1 MIIAGVE
8 GAIRSLNHVETLK
21 IRNAVTQVLHRSNQQ
36 TVPSNRYHST
46 INRLRKYG
54 SIVITKSD
62 KGNQTVV
69 LDSADYKKKMMDIL
83 TDEDT
88 FKPISEKEKTLLIK
102 SFKKS
107 LINLKNSKTITA
119 DQFAQ
124 FTGSLDKNAYIYG
137 SPKMHKPGVPL
148 RPIIAYHLS
157 PAFPMAKYLKFHSTV
172 YYKKTIPPQY
182 THFSSN
188 SPIAYKIN
196 TVRTLSKRIFTHCS
210 LPIFKTIEKARI
222 VSTLT
227 KAGYPRPFIQR
238 HFYDPSVPKT
248 TTLHRA
254 TCFLPYSASS
264 ISISRILRHFGIKV
278 HYNSS
283 PSLSTILRHPIT
295 KSDSPNLPIHSTGA
309 VYVVS
314 CQDCSSTYVGETGRT
329 THIRLT
335 EHKRNIRNKDPKSL
349 LRRNECITPDQ
360 FQQFTSNLSRV
371 PYIYG
376 LPKTH
381 KPSVPLRPIVAY
393 HLSPALPLAK
403 YLSSLLKP
411 LVKTHNL
418 YSVQDPS
425 DFFTRLKNVPQPRGL
440 TMSTFDVTSLF
451 LCLPHS
457 LIIDGLEQLLSSSTL
472 PSNDQKTILDL
483 FTICLDMN
491 ALEFNGCFFVQMR
504 GSPMGSP
511 LSTIA
516 AEIVM
521 SNLDQWLVSHNH
533 LGIEMWS
540 RYVDDIFCL
549 HRDTDHL
556 PILTVLNSYHHDLRF
571 THNPSCFNCIPF
583 LDVLVINTNGT
594 FQTTVFRKPNFT
606 PSYLHFLSHA
616 PVSHKIT
623 TVKTLSKRVY
633 THCSLALF
641 RTIEK
646 RTVYTHLLSAGY
658 PHNFIDRHFYVP
670 NHKKV
675 TPPLYKNVCVL
686 PFSTTNSDIAL
697 FLRKFGIRTFFKN
710 SPSLEASLRHPI
722 TKSSIKL
729 NPLSLSNGIY
739 KISCNDC
746 EQCYIGETGRTIAT
760 RIREH
765 NRNIRSKDR
774 KSLIFQHMADFDH
787 SFNLDDTISVYRDI
801 GNKYQRLV
809 LEALVSNCTPSFNRK
824 IDLPPQY
831 TIFYGLTR

>member
-1 MIIAGVE
+1 MDHQDTLFLKNFEITTIFKNAPSLKNKVRNHITKQKEEIGNAKDIVYRIPCKGCNVSYIGETGRFLETRLKEHKSWKYAKERVAIVE
-8 GAIRSLNHVETLK
+8 YGLQSGHQPDWDNTSTIYRGITDRVKLQNSEIELRHQRKLEFWHVKYGFPLRTRSPSEDTIVNLTDIVFSDKQISLLEKGLSFRLPNEPDLLYTISCIESSLQHQSHTDKHHIRSTIANKLLAAYKSSSSRSSSVKSDLASLK
-21 IRNAVTQVLHRSNQQ
+21 ALKSHHDIL
-36 TVPSNRYHST
+36 
-46 INRLRKYG
+46 
-54 SIVITKSD
+54 ITKSD
-62 KGNQTVV
+62 KGSQVVV
-69 LDSADYKKKMMDIL
+69 LKVDDYKKKMSDIL
-83 TDEDT
+83 SDSDT
-88 FKPISEKEKTLLIK
+88 FQEISPERVCAI
-102 SFKKS
+102 S
-107 LINLKNSKTITA
+107 
-119 DQFAQ
+119 D
-124 FTGSLDKNAYIYG
+124 
-137 SPKMHKPGVPL
+137 
-148 RPIIAYHLS
+148 
-157 PAFPMAKYLKFHSTV
+157 
-172 YYKKTIPPQY
+172 
-182 THFSSN
+182 
-188 SPIAYKIN
+188 AYK
-196 TVRTLSKRIFTHCS
+196 SS
-210 LPIFKTIEKARI
+210 LR
-222 VSTLT
+222 
-227 KAGYPRPFIQR
+227 
-238 HFYDPSVPKT
+238 
-248 TTLHRA
+248 
-254 TCFLPYSASS
+254 
-264 ISISRILRHFGIKV
+264 
-278 HYNSS
+278 
-283 PSLSTILRHPIT
+283 
-295 KSDSPNLPIHSTGA
+295 
-309 VYVVS
+309 
-314 CQDCSSTYVGETGRT
+314 
-329 THIRLT
+329 
-335 EHKRNIRNKDPKSL
+335 L

-425 DFFTRLKNVPQPRGL
+425 EFFTRLKNVSQPRGL

-472 PSNDQKTILDL
+472 PSNNQKTILDL

-521 SNLDQWLVSHNH
+521 SNLDRWLVSHNH

-633 THCSLALF
+633 THYSLALF

-729 NPLSLSNGIY
+729 NPLSLNNGIY

-831 TIFYGLTR
+831 TIFYGLTRWVFIVIYGSIFISVFCLQI

>member
-1 MIIAGVE
+1 MASILRNPITKSTDQKQKKDLVYQIPCLNCNSVYIGETSRDLSIRIKEHQRNISKLNPNSLIVDHVRETGHTPDFNNTRILHTKAKTKTQRLILEAIETMKHPKPLNKSIQLPSQLEMRERERETPDKQISLLEKGLSFRLPNE
-8 GAIRSLNHVETLK
+8 PDLLYTISCIESSLQHQSHTDKHHIRSTIANKLLAAYK
-21 IRNAVTQVLHRSNQQ
+21 SSSSRSNS
-36 TVPSNRYHST
+36 VKSDLASLKALKSHHD
-46 INRLRKYG
+46 IL
-54 SIVITKSD
+54 ITKSD
-62 KGNQTVV
+62 KGSQVVV
-69 LDSADYKKKMMDIL
+69 LKVDDYKKKMSDIL
-83 TDEDT
+83 SDSDT
-88 FKPISEKEKTLLIK
+88 FQEISPERVCAI
-102 SFKKS
+102 S
-107 LINLKNSKTITA
+107 
-119 DQFAQ
+119 
-124 FTGSLDKNAYIYG
+124 G
-137 SPKMHKPGVPL
+137 
-148 RPIIAYHLS
+148 
-157 PAFPMAKYLKFHSTV
+157 
-172 YYKKTIPPQY
+172 
-182 THFSSN
+182 
-188 SPIAYKIN
+188 AYK
-196 TVRTLSKRIFTHCS
+196 SS
-210 LPIFKTIEKARI
+210 LR
-222 VSTLT
+222 
-227 KAGYPRPFIQR
+227 
-238 HFYDPSVPKT
+238 
-248 TTLHRA
+248 
-254 TCFLPYSASS
+254 
-264 ISISRILRHFGIKV
+264 
-278 HYNSS
+278 
-283 PSLSTILRHPIT
+283 
-295 KSDSPNLPIHSTGA
+295 
-309 VYVVS
+309 
-314 CQDCSSTYVGETGRT
+314 
-329 THIRLT
+329 
-335 EHKRNIRNKDPKSL
+335 L

-425 DFFTRLKNVPQPRGL
+425 EFFTRLKNVPQPRGL

-521 SNLDQWLVSHNH
+521 SNLDRWLVSHNH

-641 RTIEK
+641 RTVEK

-710 SPSLEASLRHPI
+710 SPSLEASLRHPM

-729 NPLSLSNGIY
+729 NPLSLNNGIY

-787 SFNLDDTISVYRDI
+787 SFNLDDTFSVYRDI